1 MKAAIMVQQNQ
12 PLVIDDVQI
21 VNSLAIGQ
29 VLVEVKYATICGSQI
44 GEIAG
49 IKGPDPY
56 LPHLMGHEGSGI
68 VQEVGPGVTK
78 VKPGDHV
85 VLQAIDGSGIQASP
99 ATYKWLGNPLNA
111 GTVATFCDYAV
122 CAESRVTPI
131 PRNFDL
137 VLAPLLGCAVMT
149 GAGAVENLMRPKLGE
164 SVIVYGCGGV
174 GLSVIRTC
182 FLHGM
187 NPIVGVDINPAKLD
201 LAQVFGATY
210 CYSTDASHFD
220 YRFDYQ
226 PFDYAVVCTE
236 TTDPLQEAYY
246 AVGEQG
252 KVLYLGLPKRGDQVS
267 FRSMDLHNGK
277 VVTGAR
283 IGQSDP
289 CCDIPRYVRMAD
301 QLKLEKMITKTV
313 DLEDIN
319 EGIDRMQAG
328 EVTGRC
334 LVKGNNDRGSLQ
346 PMQKIKEAPLEN

>member
-1 MKAAIMVQQNQ
+1 MIQQNQ

-49 IKGPDPY
+49 IKGPDRY

-68 VQEVGPGVTK
+68 VREVGPGVTK
-78 VKPGDHV
+78 VKPDDHV

-99 ATYKWLGNPLNA
+99 PTYKWLDNSLNA
-111 GTVATFCDYAV
+111 GRVTTFCEYAV
-122 CAESRVTPI
+122 CSESRLTRI
-131 PRNFDL
+131 PKNFDL
-137 VLAPLLGCAVMT
+137 ALAPLLGCAVMT
-149 GAGAVENLMRPKLGE
+149 GAGAVENLIQPKLGE

-201 LAQVFGATY
+201 LARAFGATY
-210 CYSTDASHFD
+210 CYSTDASHLD

-236 TTDPLQEAYY
+236 STEPLQDAYY

-252 KVLYLGLPKRGDQVS
+252 RVLYLGLPKRGDQVS

-277 VVTGAR
+277 IVTGAR
-283 IGQSDP
+283 IGRSDP
-289 CCDIPRYVRMAD
+289 CGDIPRFVKMAN
-301 QLKLEKMITKTV
+301 QLKLEKMITETV
-313 DLEDIN
+313 DLENIN
-319 EGIDRMQAG
+319 EAINRMQDGA
-328 EVTGRC
+328 VIGRC
-334 LVKGNNDRGSLQ
+334 LVKMKG
-346 PMQKIKEAPLEN
+346 IKESIS